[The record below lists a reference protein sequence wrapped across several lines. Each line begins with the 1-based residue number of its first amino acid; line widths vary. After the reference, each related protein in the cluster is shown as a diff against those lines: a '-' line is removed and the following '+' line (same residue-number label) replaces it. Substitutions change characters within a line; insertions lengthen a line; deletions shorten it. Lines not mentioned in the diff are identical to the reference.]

1 MKSKIFQYADMFFG
15 TTDEFFG
22 MKNKI
27 CQVIDN
33 DKKTADLFGSSG
45 IFMKPNIF
53 LYKNVATG
61 KLKF

>member
-33 DKKTADLFGSSG
+33 NTKLL
-45 IFMKPNIF
+45 IFSVLPVY
-53 LYKNVATG
+53 L
-61 KLKF
+61 